1 VPGRHR
7 GGHSRLRVR
16 QRARGRGQRHHAVCA
31 PGDHV
36 VIPDDAYGGTLRLF
50 TRVFERWGVTV
61 TPAPLGDPAAVRA
74 AIRPETRL
82 IWCET
87 PTNPL
92 LGITDIAALAAV
104 AHEAGAL
111 LAVDNTFASP

>member
-1 VPGRHR
+1 M
-7 GGHSRLRVR
+7 
-16 QRARGRGQRHHAVCA
+16 
-31 PGDHV
+31 
-36 VIPDDAYGGTLRLF
+36 
-50 TRVFERWGVTV
+50 TV